1 MTPIFYFWNSNMMPP
16 RNFVL
21 SLTYS
26 ITMIYVVVSMYFV
39 YEILKLKDGLIFQAF
54 CAFGV
59 VNFGSN

>member
-1 MTPIFYFWNSNMMPP
+1 MMPT

-59 VNFGSN
+59 VNFWSN

>member
-1 MTPIFYFWNSNMMPP
+1 MMPP